1 MQNKKGLQNNKDN
14 DAITNKSVIMFNSLI
29 FSDLLSAD
37 RVLSDLLST
46 DNGKSSP
53 NSANKYQL
61 EKFAMNP
68 FSFYIHQVGHPYF
81 WVQWICGLNYLPDQ
95 EIKSYAPDS
104 CISASHFQ
112 SVTKA
117 IKKRLEA
124 RLSLQS
130 QLEKLGKKPPE
141 FMLYS
146 DFLGQKL

>member
-1 MQNKKGLQNNKDN
+1 
-14 DAITNKSVIMFNSLI
+14 MFISFI

-61 EKFAMNP
+61 EKLAMNP

-95 EIKSYAPDS
+95 EIKSYTPDS

-117 IKKRLEA
+117 IKRRLEA

-141 FMLYS
+141 LMLYS
-146 DFLGQKL
+146 DFFWL